1 LGDGNLKSQ
10 DPNPKEK
17 FKFQKATGCED
28 SKRSFADNCV
38 PKQSFG
44 TRGARAEPPLD
55 AAVADRFLDYVN
67 SKGVRE
73 SAMAKKA
80 AKKTTGS
87 KSKPKA
93 TSKGR
98 SAKPKAKKRPA
109 KKGVVAKVAGSI
121 ASAVASV
128 MPGGKK
134 KK

>member
-1 LGDGNLKSQ
+1 MTNEGRL
-10 DPNPKEK
+10 PI
-17 FKFQKATGCED
+17 
-28 SKRSFADNCV
+28 AD
-38 PKQSFG
+38 
-44 TRGARAEPPLD
+44 
-55 AAVADRFLDYVN
+55 LDYGN

-73 SAMAKKA
+73 SAMATKA

-98 SAKPKAKKRPA
+98 TAKPKAKKRA
-109 KKGVVAKVAGSI
+109 ANKKGVVAKVAGSI
-121 ASAVASV
+121 ATAVASV